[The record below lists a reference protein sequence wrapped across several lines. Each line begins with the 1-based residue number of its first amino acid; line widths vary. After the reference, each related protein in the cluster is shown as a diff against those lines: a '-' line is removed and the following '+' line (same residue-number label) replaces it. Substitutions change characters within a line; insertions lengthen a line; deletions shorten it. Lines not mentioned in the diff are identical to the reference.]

1 MTMMVM
7 LKIDGTDYDM
17 SFDTNA
23 GISLFH
29 KEHLEF
35 AALTPADFVDLL
47 KKEFSADEK
56 LLTGL
61 KTATHLANT
70 MSLCHAFSGQ
80 EDNVSIMMA
89 PDGAH
94 RISIHGYE
102 EIIVDNKK
110 EWPGPYL
117 SIIQTCTDMCMRLQN
132 GSDNETYNKILS
144 AVREYYPKFTAHSG
158 K

>member
-1 MTMMVM
+1 MMVM
-7 LKIDGTDYDM
+7 IKVENTEYDM

-35 AALTPADFVDLL
+35 AALTPSDFVELL
-47 KKEFSADEK
+47 KKEFSVDER
-56 LLTGL
+56 LIAGL
-61 KTATHLANT
+61 KTATYLANT

-80 EDNVSIMMA
+80 EDNVSIMMS
-89 PDGAH
+89 PVGAH
-94 RISIHGYE
+94 RIHIHGYE
-102 EIIVDNKK
+102 EITVDNKR

-117 SIIQTCTDMCMRLQN
+117 SVIQTCNEMCIKLQN
-132 GSDNETYNKILS
+132 GGDNATYNKILS
-144 AVREYYPKFTAHSG
+144 AMREYYPKFTDNSG